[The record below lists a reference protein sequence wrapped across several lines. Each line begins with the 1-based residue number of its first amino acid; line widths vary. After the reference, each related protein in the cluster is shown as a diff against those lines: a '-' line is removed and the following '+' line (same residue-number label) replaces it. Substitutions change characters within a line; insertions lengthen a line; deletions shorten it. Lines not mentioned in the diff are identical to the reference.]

1 MEGVDRI
8 VVAELNPGLYAR
20 ELERIAGGRIVVPIN
35 RIDGEMLTP
44 AEIAAVVT

>member
-1 MEGVDRI
+1 M

-20 ELERIAGGRIVVPIN
+20 EIALIAGHREVLPLN

-44 AEIAAVVT
+44 DEIAGAVA